1 MKGGRKMKTTSQT
14 SNDVVGNTMV
24 YETIKDDIAENKDT
38 QLEKKEMG
46 EPDLK
51 NSKEVDSKEENHE
64 DLEEEDEDIV
74 VRNGSESTSPD
85 ILFPVEAIRHKRVR
99 KGQVQYLVK
108 WLGWPESANT
118 WEPLENLEYISTII
132 EDFEH
137 SLGQGKHRKR
147 KRNKN
152 VASSSIHVPNT
163 SDSQDVP
170 QPMVSADKVD
180 STKMLNQDYSYSGEA
195 DEPLNAKKRH
205 GSCETTSMER
215 AEVRTLDQ
223 NMQMLVLAAGLIGAR
238 EESEAGTQPQH
249 APQVHVLDHEED
261 HVTQPDNVQHA
272 VDEHV
277 QPHTDS
283 SQMELILQCLT
294 EMVHNHQQFRDYV
307 CQHLDAQDQKLKD
320 IIEYLHHHFPPT
332 H

>member
-1 MKGGRKMKTTSQT
+1 MKGGRKMKTTPQA
-14 SNDVVGNTMV
+14 SNNVVYNTIV
-24 YETIKDDIAENKDT
+24 HEAINDDIVENKDT
-38 QLEKKEMG
+38 QLEKNEME
-46 EPDLK
+46 EPHLE
-51 NSKEVDSKEENHE
+51 NSEEVDSEEE
-64 DLEEEDEDIV
+64 KQKDLEEEDEDV
-74 VRNGSESTSPD
+74 VVGNGSESTSPD
-85 ILFPVEAIRHKRVR
+85 ILYPVEAIRHKRVR
-99 KGQVQYLVK
+99 KGQVQYLIK
-108 WLGWPESANT
+108 C
-118 WEPLENLEYISTII
+118 
-132 EDFEH
+132 
-137 SLGQGKHRKR
+137 LGQGKHRKR